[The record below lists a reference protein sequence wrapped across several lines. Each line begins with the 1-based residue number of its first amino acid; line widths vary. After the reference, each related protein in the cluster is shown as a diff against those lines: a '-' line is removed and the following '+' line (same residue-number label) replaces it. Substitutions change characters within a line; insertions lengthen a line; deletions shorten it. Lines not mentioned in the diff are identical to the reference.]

1 MSDLMLLKLLMMSL
15 LLLTLS
21 SLQFYNTLSLK
32 TDTGPDSG
40 THPAAMSIE
49 NSDQNLH
56 TAEGEVCV
64 VLVLTITEYLL
75 FGRSQVITM
84 HH

>member
-1 MSDLMLLKLLMMSL
+1 MVINTCNNKLYLI
-15 LLLTLS
+15 
-21 SLQFYNTLSLK
+21 YNTPLLK

-40 THPAAMSIE
+40 THPAAMSIG

-64 VLVLTITEYLL
+64 ILVLTIIEYLL
-75 FGRSQVITM
+75 FARSQVITM